1 MNIGQGVIE
10 LDVHGCT
17 WYQAR
22 AIIDST
28 LKRASKSTYR
38 IRIIHGCNN
47 GTRLRD
53 MVRRRTLYLESC
65 TDEEP
70 SGYCRITELQNNKKR
85 EKAFG
90 SLSFSYK

>member
-1 MNIGQGVIE
+1 MNIGQGEIE

-53 MVRRRTLYLESC
+53 MVRKYYANHAKVKRIELGLNPGQTDLILRELY
-65 TDEEP
+65 
-70 SGYCRITELQNNKKR
+70 G
-85 EKAFG
+85 
-90 SLSFSYK
+90 

>member
-53 MVRRRTLYLESC
+53 MVRKYYANNAKVKRIELGLNPGQTDLILRELY
-65 TDEEP
+65 
-70 SGYCRITELQNNKKR
+70 G
-85 EKAFG
+85 
-90 SLSFSYK
+90 